1 MTMTLGAFPWELSES
16 LSEALALSGFEV
28 TNLTEADLTDEYP
41 KFDGVIV
48 ELGKSPARLLR
59 VASELAARAVPVIL
73 AATPETVSLIEPES
87 WTTDFVLSPYNPLE
101 LRVRL
106 RHLIGTEDTNELR
119 FSDLVLDLG
128 TYEATVAGEVLDLT
142 FMEYQLLAFFVQ
154 RPGKVWSR
162 EQLLSQV
169 WGYEYYGGAR
179 TVDVHVRRLRVKIG
193 EERSLWIKT
202 VRSVGY
208 RFG

>member
-1 MTMTLGAFPWELSES
+1 MALGAYQPSQELE
-16 LSEALALSGFEV
+16 EALALSGFEV
-28 TNLTEADLTDEYP
+28 TSLTEPDLADDQP
-41 KFDGVIV
+41 KWEAVVV
-48 ELGKSPARLLR
+48 ELGTSPARTLR
-59 VASELAARAVPVIL
+59 VAKELAAKGVPVVI
-73 AATPETVSLIEPES
+73 AASPSTVSLLETET
-87 WTTDFVLSPYNPLE
+87 WLTDFVVAPYNPLE

-106 RHLIGTEDTNELR
+106 RHTIGTDDNDRLFYEDLT
-119 FSDLVLDLG
+119 LDLT
-128 TYEATVAGEVLDLT
+128 TYEATVGKSVLDLT
-142 FMEYQLLAFFVQ
+142 FMEYQLLTFFVE

-179 TVDVHVRRLRVKIG
+179 TVDVHVRRLRAKIG
-193 EERSLWIKT
+193 EERASWIKT

>member
-1 MTMTLGAFPWELSES
+1 MTMHLGAFPWELSGS
-16 LSEALALSGFEV
+16 LSDALALSGFEV
-28 TNLTEADLTDEYP
+28 TNLTEADLTDEHP
-41 KFDGVIV
+41 KWDGVII

-59 VASELAARAVPVIL
+59 VASELAAQAIPVIL
-73 AATPETVSLIEPES
+73 AATPDTVSLIEPES
-87 WTTDFVLSPYNPLE
+87 WATDFVLAPYNPLE

-106 RHLIGTEDTNELR
+106 RHLVGTEDTDQLR
-119 FSDLVLDLG
+119 YKDLLLDLG
-128 TYEATVAGEVLDLT
+128 TYEAAVDGEVLDLT